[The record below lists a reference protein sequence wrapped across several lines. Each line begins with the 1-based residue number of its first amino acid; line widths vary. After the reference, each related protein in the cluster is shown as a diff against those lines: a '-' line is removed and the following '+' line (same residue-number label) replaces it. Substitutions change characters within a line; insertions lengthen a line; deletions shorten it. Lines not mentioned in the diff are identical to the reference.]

1 MGMSRSELKPLIIKY
16 LNEQD
21 FCSMEYEKL
30 RDQFPTAGANF
41 DVCLARMQFIEVE
54 IVSNPAKKNIV
65 ILKAPYRTGRK

>member
-1 MGMSRSELKPLIIKY
+1 MAMNRATIRELVIKY

-41 DVCLARMQFIEVE
+41 DVCISRMQFVE
-54 IVSNPAKKNIV
+54 IEIGVSETKGNIV
-65 ILKAPYRTGRK
+65 ILKAPYRTRRK